1 MLGADSAFASSSEPN
16 SASRSLQHYVEVH
29 SENAG
34 KRIILNAQVDVLLDT
49 EAEAASVGEVS
60 LLKLTILDFEA
71 SF

>member
-1 MLGADSAFASSSEPN
+1 MFGADSAFASSSESH

-34 KRIILNAQVDVLLDT
+34 KGIILNAQVDVLLDT

-60 LLKLTILDFEA
+60 LLQLTIF
-71 SF
+71 